1 MRPYLENTQPSS
13 PSHPHTQ
20 KKAGKMAKVVEKL
33 PHKSK
38 ALSSNPSTAKKKKRQ
53 RREKA
58 QINKIK
64 DEREMESQIPRK

>member
-38 ALSSNPSTAKKKKRQ
+38 ALSSNPSTAKKKKKTEK
-53 RREKA
+53 REGT
-58 QINKIK
+58 N
-64 DEREMESQIPRK
+64 